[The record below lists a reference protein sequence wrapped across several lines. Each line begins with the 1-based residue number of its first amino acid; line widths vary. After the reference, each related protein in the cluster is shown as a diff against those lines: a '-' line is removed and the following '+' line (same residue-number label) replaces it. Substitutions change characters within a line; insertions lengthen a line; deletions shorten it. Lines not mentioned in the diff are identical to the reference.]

1 MGEITTGVDII
12 EVDRIRKSIEE
23 MEDKFLAKIYTESE
37 IEYCSKATSED
48 MKYQHFAGRF
58 AAKEAIFK
66 ALSKKIKSR
75 EDILWKQIEI
85 MNEQDGRPKVNID
98 KLNIQ
103 NLKCIDLSISHIKD
117 YAIANVVVMF
127 EA

>member
-1 MGEITTGVDII
+1 M
-12 EVDRIRKSIEE
+12 
-23 MEDKFLAKIYTESE
+23 L
-37 IEYCSKATSED
+37 
-48 MKYQHFAGRF
+48 
-58 AAKEAIFK
+58 
-66 ALSKKIKSR
+66 KKL
-75 EDILWKQIEI
+75 LWKQIEI